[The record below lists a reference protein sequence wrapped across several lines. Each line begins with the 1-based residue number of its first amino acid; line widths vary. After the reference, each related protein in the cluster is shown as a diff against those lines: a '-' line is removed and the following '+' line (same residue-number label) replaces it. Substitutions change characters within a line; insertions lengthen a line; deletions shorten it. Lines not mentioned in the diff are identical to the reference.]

1 MSSYV
6 GLPDASSKV
15 ISNDGW
21 YLNLGDVGFFL
32 IADDLTTGSSSSSSS
47 GSGSRDYY
55 WQSRESQMLIKGG
68 ANYSFEQV
76 IY

>member
-6 GLPDASSKV
+6 GLPDASSKA
-15 ISNDGW
+15 ISSDGW

-32 IADDLTTGSSSSSSS
+32 IADDLT
-47 GSGSRDYY
+47 GSRDYY

>member
-32 IADDLTTGSSSSSSS
+32 IADDLTTGSSSSSS

>member
-15 ISNDGW
+15 ISSDGW

-32 IADDLTTGSSSSSSS
+32 IADDLTN
-47 GSGSRDYY
+47 SRDYY